1 MGDLTRYA
9 KAAGI
14 KKVQSAVKLLKNGKS
29 ITEVAFHTEL
39 PQETVAELES
49 VIRSCSLPSGILI
62 KCSFCSRQ
70 TVPFFYYTGLVGLS
84 TSISMDFLKFFQV
97 FWDFKPVING
107 V

>member
-39 PQETVAELES
+39 PQETVAELAQR
-49 VIRSCSLPSGILI
+49 I
-62 KCSFCSRQ
+62 
-70 TVPFFYYTGLVGLS
+70 S
-84 TSISMDFLKFFQV
+84 TEVK
-97 FWDFKPVING
+97 
-107 V
+107 